1 MAKASPGRDRSSGPW
16 HTQGM
21 QALIL
26 RSSLLLAALA
36 SAVACDPGD
45 DADETA
51 QTETGGEM
59 ITNACGTFDPNEPGD
74 SVIPQDP
81 DDPEIIAACTS
92 LCDAAAAGIMGCTTS
107 AEACLEQCKM
117 RSCGFCP
124 DTLVPL
130 VECETTMFVSDGCT
144 CDADGIDCPAPAG
157 CSDLEDQTTA
167 CGG

>member
-1 MAKASPGRDRSSGPW
+1 
-16 HTQGM
+16 M
-21 QALIL
+21 QASIL
-26 RSSLLLAALA
+26 RCLMLLAALA

-45 DADETA
+45 GSDESA
-51 QTETGGEM
+51 EAGTETGDGS

-81 DDPEIIAACTS
+81 DDPEIITACTA
-92 LCDAAAAGIMGCTTS
+92 LCDVQSEIMGCTTS

-117 RSCGFCP
+117 QSCGFCP

-144 CDADGIDCPAPAG
+144 CDAEGIDCPTPAG

>member
-1 MAKASPGRDRSSGPW
+1 
-16 HTQGM
+16 M

-26 RSSLLLAALA
+26 RSLMVLAALA
-36 SAVACDPGD
+36 SAVACDSGD
-45 DADETA
+45 DSDESAGTSA
-51 QTETGGEM
+51 ETGTETGDGL

-81 DDPEIIAACTS
+81 DDPEIIAACTA
-92 LCDAAAAGIMGCTTS
+92 LCEVAAETIMGCTTS

-117 RSCGFCP
+117 QSCAFCP

-130 VECETTMFVSDGCT
+130 VECETTMFVSDGCS
-144 CDADGIDCPAPAG
+144 CDAEGIDCPTPAG
-157 CSDLEDQTTA
+157 CSDLEDQTGF